1 MDDEVAKMIQF
12 EKHPSLKRPVAVCAF
27 RGWGDGGEAASSAA
41 AYLRDRWQATRF
53 ARVDPE
59 EFFDF
64 QDVRPTVRLENGVT
78 RRIEWPAND
87 FFHASPEGRDIVLF
101 VGHEPNLKWRT
112 FIEGMTSTLQE
123 LGVELLVT
131 LGAFLADVPHTR
143 DSPVTGTASNPTLA
157 AGLGLTT
164 SRYEGPT
171 GIVGV
176 LHDAAS
182 RAGLD
187 SVSLWA
193 AVPHYLPAG
202 PNPRATLALLQ
213 RLSELLEI
221 QIASDTLERA
231 ASAWEQRVNDL
242 LAENPELRAFVQ
254 RLEDAVSEQQGLG
267 PMPTGDELAAE
278 LERFLREQRGEGDR

>member
-1 MDDEVAKMIQF
+1 MIQF
-12 EKHPSLKRPVAVCAF
+12 ERHPTLKDPVAVCAF

-59 EFFDF
+59 DFFDF
-64 QDVRPTVRLENGVT
+64 QVVRPTVRLENGVT
-78 RRIEWPAND
+78 RRIDWPAND

-101 VGHEPNLKWRT
+101 IGHEPNLRWRT
-112 FIEGMTSTLQE
+112 FIEGMTSTLQG

-143 DSPVTGTASNPTLA
+143 ASPVTGAASNATLA
-157 AGLGLTT
+157 AALGLTT
-164 SRYEGPT
+164 SRYEGST

-176 LHDAAS
+176 LHDAAA
-182 RAGLD
+182 RANLD

-202 PNPRATLALLQ
+202 PNPRATLALLE
-213 RLSELLEI
+213 RLSELLGI
-221 QIASDTLERA
+221 PIAIDTLERA
-231 ASAWEQRVNDL
+231 AATWGSRVNDL

-254 RLEDAVSEQQGLG
+254 RLEDAVGEQEGLG
-267 PMPTGDELAAE
+267 PIPTADELAAE
-278 LERFLREQRGEGDR
+278 LERFMREQRGDGDR